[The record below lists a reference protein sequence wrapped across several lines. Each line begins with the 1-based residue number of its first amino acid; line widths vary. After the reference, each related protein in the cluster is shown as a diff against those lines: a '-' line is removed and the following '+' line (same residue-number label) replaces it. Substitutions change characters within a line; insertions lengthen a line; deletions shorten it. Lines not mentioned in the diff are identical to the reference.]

1 MRHCQPVVLLPPE
14 PEAVN
19 LATAQKPD
27 AVPSLLAI
35 WLQQLVD
42 SKADT
47 GIAWLDEARRNAL
60 DELFK
65 SGRLPGRKDERWKYF
80 SLQALESVQ
89 LDLGIGSAK
98 SFRTG
103 ASLLQDTGAALLSV
117 QVGNDWQLPDGLQDS
132 LPSGLRLLKLQEAV
146 VEPGLEQRLKKL
158 VSAIDL
164 QGPSRIFEALN
175 TANLDS
181 ALVIHVAQNVDAG
194 RLHLAWQQAAESRFD
209 NFRVFVLLEENARL
223 QLLESH
229 TPIAGE
235 NDEAVT
241 LFNQLCQVQLSSGAQ
256 LDHLLVQ
263 AASASQ
269 HLLQF
274 VQVDQAKDSQ
284 YRYSGFELGGGLVR
298 NDLQCN
304 LNGAG
309 ASADL
314 AAAFIGKGESCV
326 DHHLLAD
333 HRAQHCRSDQNFRGV
348 LGGRSK
354 GVFNGKALI
363 CPGAD
368 GSSVRQSNANLL
380 LSDLAEMNTK
390 PELEIYADEV
400 EASHGATVGQLD
412 EQALFYLQT
421 RGLAEE
427 AARRMLTGAFCRA
440 IGARLADRQLVEQIE
455 SLMDAAMPDMETD
468 SEIEA

>member
-1 MRHCQPVVLLPPE
+1 VVLPPPE
-14 PEAVN
+14 LEVVN
-19 LATAQKPD
+19 LATAQKPNT
-27 AVPSLLAI
+27 VPSLLAV
-35 WLQQLVD
+35 WLQQLAD
-42 SKADT
+42 NTGDT
-47 GIAWLDEARRNAL
+47 GIAWLDGARRNAL

-80 SLQALESVQ
+80 SLQALEFTQPELSF
-89 LDLGIGSAK
+89 GSAK
-98 SFRTG
+98 SFATH
-103 ASLLQDTGAALLSV
+103 APLLQDTGALLLPI
-117 QVGNDWQLPDGLQDS
+117 QVGNDWQIPEELQDS
-132 LPSGLRLLKLQEAV
+132 LPAGLRLLNLKQATS
-146 VEPGLEQRLKKL
+146 EPGLEAQLKDL
-158 VSAIDL
+158 VCGIDL

-175 TANLDS
+175 TASLDC
-181 ALVIHVAQNVDAG
+181 ALIIHVTQGVDAG
-194 RLHLAWQQAAESRFD
+194 RLHLAWQQAVASQLD
-209 NFRVFVLLEENARL
+209 NFRVFVLLDENAKL

-229 TPIAGE
+229 SAAIGGG
-235 NDEAVT
+235 AVAVA
-241 LFNQLCQVQLSSGAQ
+241 LFNQLSQVQLSRGAR
-256 LDHLLVQ
+256 LDHLRVQ
-263 AASASQ
+263 AASAGQ

-274 VQVDQAKDSQ
+274 VQLDQAADSQ

-298 NDLQCN
+298 NDLHCR
-304 LNGAG
+304 LNGSG

-314 AAAFIGKGESCV
+314 AAAFIGNGESIIDHHLVV
-326 DHHLLAD
+326 DHHAPG
-333 HRAQHCRSDQNFRGV
+333 CRSDQNFRGV

-363 CPGAD
+363 RPGAD

-421 RGLAEE
+421 RGLAED

-440 IGARLADRQLVEQIE
+440 IGARLSDRQLVEQIE
-455 SLMDAAMPDMETD
+455 TLMDRAMPEMETD
-468 SEIEA
+468 NEIAA

>member
-1 MRHCQPVVLLPPE
+1 MD
-14 PEAVN
+14 

-27 AVPSLLAI
+27 AAPSLLAV
-35 WLQQLVD
+35 WLQQLAD
-42 SKADT
+42 SKAET

-80 SLQALESVQ
+80 SLQALEAAQ
-89 LDLGIGSAK
+89 PGLGVDTAK
-98 SFRTG
+98 CFKP
-103 ASLLQDTGAALLSV
+103 AAQVLQDTGALLLPI
-117 QVGNDWQLPDGLQDS
+117 QVGNDWQIPEDLQDS
-132 LPSGLRLLKLQEAV
+132 LPAGLRLLT
-146 VEPGLEQRLKKL
+146 LEQAIAEPELEKQLKSL
-158 VSAIDL
+158 VCAIDV

-175 TANLDS
+175 TASLDS
-181 ALVIHVAQNVDAG
+181 ALIIHVAQNVDAG

-209 NFRVFVLLEENARL
+209 NFRVFVLLDENARL
-223 QLLESH
+223 QILESH
-229 TPIAGE
+229 SPCKDDGE
-235 NDEAVT
+235 SPAT
-241 LFNQLCQVQLSSGAQ
+241 LVNQVCQVQLSRGAQ
-256 LDHLLVQ
+256 LDHLRVQ
-263 AASASQ
+263 VASASQ

-274 VQVDQAKDSQ
+274 VQVDQAEDSQ
-284 YRYSGFELGGGLVR
+284 YRYTGFELGGSLVR
-298 NDLQCN
+298 NDLQCK
-304 LNGAG
+304 LNGTG

-314 AAAFIGKGESCV
+314 AAAFIGKGESCI

-333 HRAQHCRSDQNFRGV
+333 HRAPHCRSDQNFRGV

-363 CPGAD
+363 RPGAD

-440 IGARLADRQLVEQIE
+440 IGARLSDRQLVEQIE
-455 SLMDAAMPDMETD
+455 ALMDAAMPDMETD
-468 SEIEA
+468 SEIAA

>member
-1 MRHCQPVVLLPPE
+1 
-14 PEAVN
+14 VN

-27 AVPSLLAI
+27 EAPSLLAV
-35 WLQQLVD
+35 WLQQLAD

-60 DELFK
+60 EELFK

-80 SLQALESVQ
+80 SLQALETAQPGLSV
-89 LDLGIGSAK
+89 DSAK
-98 SFRTG
+98 CVKPV
-103 ASLLQDTGAALLSV
+103 AAVLQDTDALLLSV
-117 QVGNDWQLPDGLQDS
+117 QTGSDWLIPGELQAALPA
-132 LPSGLRLLKLQEAV
+132 GLRLLNLQQAAA
-146 VEPGLEQRLKKL
+146 EPGLEAQLRDL
-158 VSAIDL
+158 VSNIDL
-164 QGPSRIFEALN
+164 QGPSRVFEALN
-175 TANLDS
+175 TASLDS
-181 ALVIHVAQNVDAG
+181 ALVIHVAQSVDAG
-194 RLHLAWQQAAESRFD
+194 RLHLAWQQAAESHFD
-209 NFRVFVLLEENARL
+209 NFRVFVLLDENARL

-229 TPIAGE
+229 SPCKGDGE
-235 NDEAVT
+235 SPAT
-241 LFNQLCQVQLSSGAQ
+241 LFNQLCQVQLSRGAQ
-256 LDHLLVQ
+256 LDHLRVQ
-263 AASASQ
+263 AASANQ

-274 VQVDQAKDSQ
+274 VRVDQAEDSQ

-298 NDLQCN
+298 NDLQCE

-314 AAAFIGKGESCV
+314 AAAFIGKGESCI

-363 CPGAD
+363 RPGAD

-440 IGARLADRQLVEQIE
+440 IGARLSDRQLVQQIE
-455 SLMDAAMPDMETD
+455 TLMDAAMPDMETD
-468 SEIEA
+468 SEIAA